1 MAYSTE
7 VLEASTERATR
18 FLSGIGAV
26 AVIRTLLAEAGMTD
40 EAIIEGR
47 DALFA
52 CLAAPRSAKAS
63 LDTDDARAQRASVA
77 ELDQWDEPNFGR
89 FSATLKRHHPSAG
102 AYIFTNLS
110 ASTGVAAVEGIA
122 TFLTRVDAL
131 EGGTD
136 PERQGTMADDRNA
149 VALLAERGLT
159 KAERVR
165 LRALVHVAL
174 SPTGTLPEAP
184 FAQTPEERIRALTAL
199 REWYDEWAAT
209 ARAVVKK
216 KSYLIRLGL
225 ANRKVTVR
233 KSKSKSTGTGTGTTP
248 TPTAKAAK

>member
-1 MAYSTE
+1 MTYSTE
-7 VLEASTERATR
+7 VLEASTERATKL
-18 FLSGIGAV
+18 LSGIGAV

-47 DALFA
+47 DLLFA
-52 CLAAPRSAKAS
+52 CLAAPRGATAE
-63 LDTDDARAQRASVA
+63 LDTDGARAQRASVA

-89 FSATLKRHHPSAG
+89 FSATLKRHYPAAG
-102 AYIFTNLS
+102 AYVFHNLS

-122 TFLTRVDAL
+122 TFLTRIDAL

-136 PERQGTMADDRNA
+136 PDRQGTKKDDKKA
-149 VALLAERGLT
+149 VDLLTERGLS
-159 KAERVR
+159 KAERAR
-165 LRALVHVAL
+165 LRKLVNVAL
-174 SPTGTLPEAP
+174 SPTGTLPDAP
-184 FAQTPEERIRALTAL
+184 STQTPEERTRALTAL

-225 ANRKVTVR
+225 ASRKPPVR
-233 KSKSKSTGTGTGTTP
+233 KGARKGAVTGTG
-248 TPTAKAAK
+248 AKNPK